1 MPRRTRVG
9 YETFAQWEKEL
20 AKGKIWTLIGKY
32 ELTKDDLAD
41 MEQEL
46 LLHIHRS
53 RNVKKSWKQIT
64 ASDRTILDRILNNK
78 IRDLIDT
85 HQSLKSQILRHA
97 ESLSKEAPSAEEGT
111 SVTYETLLGEEQ
123 SLGRMGRSS
132 AQEDE
137 LRLALS
143 MADQELSARQRKI
156 LTALKKSQ
164 SVSEAA
170 KVLRMHRTTLVREL
184 KRLREVFYRREL
196 NEYI

>member
-9 YETFAQWEKEL
+9 YESFAKWEKEL
-20 AKGKIWTLIGKY
+20 AKGKIRTLIGKY
-32 ELTKDDLAD
+32 ELTKEDLSD

-64 ASDRTILDRILNNK
+64 ASDRTILDRILDNK

-85 HQSLKSQILRHA
+85 HKSLKSQILRQA
-97 ESLSKEAPSAEEGT
+97 ESLSKEMPSAEGET
-111 SVTYETLLGEEQ
+111 SVTYETLLREEQ
-123 SLGRMGRSS
+123 SLGRMGMPS

-143 MADQELSARQRKI
+143 LAAQELSVRQRKI
-156 LTALKKSQ
+156 LAALKKSQ

-170 KVLRMHRTTLVREL
+170 RALRMHRTTLVREL
-184 KRLREVFYRREL
+184 KRMREVFYRREL